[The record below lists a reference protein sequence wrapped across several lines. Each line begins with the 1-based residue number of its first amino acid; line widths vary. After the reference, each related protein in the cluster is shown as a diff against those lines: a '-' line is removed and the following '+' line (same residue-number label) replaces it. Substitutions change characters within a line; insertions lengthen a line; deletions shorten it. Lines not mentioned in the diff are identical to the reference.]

1 MGRSKTTM
9 TKGRKTTFEERLEIT
24 QSTIARDNDYQG
36 AIEKYG
42 VSYQQIYSW
51 VKKYHVEDLI

>member
-1 MGRSKTTM
+1 MI
-9 TKGRKTTFEERLEIT
+9 KGRKTTFEERLEIT